1 MSLLLGLVLFAGTL
15 TWQTSLSLDPTYSC
29 NSSQL
34 SDSLVGEIRGYAP
47 VVSAI
52 IERVVHGSE
61 RNRTYQELAKFV
73 DDFGSRIAGSQNLE
87 NSIDYMVTLLL
98 RQGLDAVYTEDAK
111 VPHWERGEESA
122 WLLEPRSQQL
132 NMLGLGGSVGTW
144 PWGITASVLV
154 VKSFDELRANA
165 AKAKGKIVVFNEN
178 YSNYTATLTYR
189 ENGASAAYLAGAVAA
204 LVRSVTPFSI
214 GSPHTGWVKYQQN
227 IGRIPSAC
235 ITVED
240 AEFLDRL
247 QQRNVEMKIRLIM
260 NAKNLAQSTSRN
272 TIAELRGSTSPDEVV
287 LVSGHL
293 DSWDVGQGA
302 MDDGGGAFI
311 SWRALSVL
319 RSLDLRPRRTLRS
332 VLWTGE
338 EEGNFGA
345 RAYYNRHQSEAP
357 NMNIVMESDKG
368 TFKPL
373 GLVLASSN
381 PTARCMV
388 KHVVDLMGAIN
399 ATRLTL
405 GESGSDVEQ
414 WVQQGVPGG
423 YLATADDTYFYFH
436 HSEGDTMTVEDPVNL
451 DLCTAF
457 WAAVSFVFADL
468 SERLPR

>member
-1 MSLLLGLVLFAGTL
+1 MEAARLMTRGQRSFSELKRHVFEYLGLSANRLRELFGETVKLPDETWWSASVRARTLLDAYLDSRKVKSFEKLKDLLISDRIKVMATAEVARHVVLTECGDWMKPKELSRCLEHFDETKRICLKTEHAPEKPKVAEKTGAKQSRDKKRRKCFACKAVGHLISECPAVDPRRETRTL
-15 TWQTSLSLDPTYSC
+15 DVPETSE
-29 NSSQL
+29 
-34 SDSLVGEIRGYAP
+34 VGDFT
-47 VVSAI
+47 
-52 IERVVHGSE
+52 E
-61 RNRTYQELAKFV
+61 RNTDSEDRASRKTRFKEELA
-73 DDFGSRIAGSQNLE
+73 RL
-87 NSIDYMVTLLL
+87 
-98 RQGLDAVYTEDAK
+98 
-111 VPHWERGEESA
+111 HWQFRAAFHERSG
-122 WLLEPRSQQL
+122 R
-132 NMLGLGGSVGTW
+132 GLGG
-144 PWGITASVLV
+144 
-154 VKSFDELRANA
+154 
-165 AKAKGKIVVFNEN
+165 
-178 YSNYTATLTYR
+178 
-189 ENGASAAYLAGAVAA
+189 
-204 LVRSVTPFSI
+204 
-214 GSPHTGWVKYQQN
+214 
-227 IGRIPSAC
+227 
-235 ITVED
+235 
-240 AEFLDRL
+240 
-247 QQRNVEMKIRLIM
+247 VEMKIRLIM

-345 RAYYNRHQSEAP
+345 RAYYDRHQSEAP
-357 NMNIVMESDKG
+357 NMNIVMESDQG

-373 GLVLASSN
+373 GLMLASSN

-399 ATRLTL
+399 ATWLTL

-423 YLATADDTYFYFH
+423 YLATADDMYYYFH